1 MRDGHQGGGAKKG
14 AGVPGVR
21 PEGTSEAGRPA
32 GGASAAADRGAAG
45 GAGQKSKLMLAAL
58 AVALT
63 APGLACSSTSGGAP
77 GETAT
82 TRLYRRQCA
91 ACHGP
96 EGAGGQVG
104 SLAVADLRAPR
115 AVAYTD
121 EQLYRRIHDGDK
133 GMPPFKYSLSE
144 QQIHDL
150 VRFIRND
157 IQRREKK

>member
-1 MRDGHQGGGAKKG
+1 MSGASAPVVAVRTGGPTGGGATRGLRRKLKLTLVALAAG
-14 AGVPGVR
+14 A
-21 PEGTSEAGRPA
+21 T
-32 GGASAAADRGAAG
+32 ASAF
-45 GAGQKSKLMLAAL
+45 
-58 AVALT
+58 
-63 APGLACSSTSGGAP
+63 ACSSTSGGAS
-77 GETAT
+77 GDSAT
-82 TRLYRRQCA
+82 ERLYRRQCA

-104 SLAVADLRAPR
+104 SLTVADLRAPH

-121 EQLYRRIHDGDK
+121 EQLYQKIHDGDK

-157 IQRREKK
+157 IQKREKR